1 MKEVAA
7 EPDIMGDLREDI
19 EDFYK
24 RDHVEV
30 VEEKEMV
37 EHIFFTD
44 LNFSHNTRVSQV
56 RWHPTIEGMVVTIV
70 EFQAW
75 DKKFWN
81 FHSKQFSVSN
91 TWVKLLPIAYID
103 IGLVYVW

>member
-70 EFQAW
+70 KFQAW
-75 DKKFWN
+75 DKKN
-81 FHSKQFSVSN
+81 MKLLSQQSSVSKSR
-91 TWVKLLPIAYID
+91 TDFFWTLTITLS
-103 IGLVYVW
+103 

>member
-70 EFQAW
+70 KLQAW
-75 DKKFWN
+75 DKKYEN
-81 FHSKQFSVSN
+81 FFLSNLQSVNPEQIFFESYYN
-91 TWVKLLPIAYID
+91 TKLISSCL
-103 IGLVYVW
+103 